1 MYNRYIPDQQP
12 YAPVGEVHRPQ
23 PPPTPSGRNRAML
36 EKGMTQLRGLLKKL
50 NLEQVDSGDILL
62 LLIVLL
68 LWKEE
73 EDMDLLLAL
82 GAALLLG
89 GDEDT

>member
-1 MYNRYIPDQQP
+1 MYNRYIPDRQP
-12 YAPVGEVHRPQ
+12 YAPVGEGETIHPAPQ
-23 PPPTPSGRNRAML
+23 RVGSASLLG
-36 EKGMTQLRGLLKKL
+36 KGTAQLSELLKKL
-50 NLEQVDSGDILL
+50 HLEKLDSGDLLL

-89 GDEDT
+89 EDT

>member
-1 MYNRYIPDQQP
+1 MYNRYIPDRQP
-12 YAPVGEVHRPQ
+12 YAPAGEGERPR
-23 PPPTPSGRNRAML
+23 PTVRRAGSAPFL
-36 EKGMTQLRGLLKKL
+36 EKGAAQLSGLLKKL
-50 NLEQVDSGDILL
+50 HLEKLDSGDILL

-89 GDEDT
+89 EDT

>member
-1 MYNRYIPDQQP
+1 MGVYNRYIPNQQP
-12 YAPVGEVHRPQ
+12 YAPVGDSYRA
-23 PPPTPSGRNRAML
+23 PPPPQENGANAFLGKSAAQI
-36 EKGMTQLRGLLKKL
+36 KGLLKNLHLEKL
-50 NLEQVDSGDILL
+50 DSGDILL

-82 GAALLLG
+82 GAAMLLG
-89 GDEDT
+89 NDDT

>member
-1 MYNRYIPDQQP
+1 MYNRYIPDRQP
-12 YAPVGEVHRPQ
+12 YAPVGEGETFRPAPQ
-23 PPPTPSGRNRAML
+23 RTGGAPFL
-36 EKGMTQLRGLLKKL
+36 EKGAAQLSGLLKKL
-50 NLEQVDSGDILL
+50 RLEKLDSGDILL

-89 GDEDT
+89 DDT